1 MTGQQSGLPCPKC
14 PSSDALTIYPKG
26 DGFCFSCKTYFHAD
40 QLNDR
45 ASELLYDT
53 ESDDLPEPIASS
65 GDTPDV
71 PSRGLQ
77 AASLAYY
84 GVRVGHNEVNGEIET
99 LHFPVYREGE
109 RTGYKIKYLSTKKFT
124 AQGSIKSPD
133 FFGAK
138 EAGQGGKLLI
148 ITEGEE
154 DCMSAYQLLRQA
166 GKQYK
171 VVSLPLGANLSS
183 VKKNLEW
190 LETFETIV
198 LNLDNDDIGKACA
211 KDIAEILTPGKVK
224 IMSLPV
230 KDANEFLQTG
240 GKGVEYLKLI
250 WNAKPYRPDGIIN
263 LADSW
268 DLMWA
273 DSAQTSIPYPWAGL
287 NDKLYGQREREI
299 VTWTAGTGIG
309 KSAVVRELEHWLLS
323 KTDDNVG
330 ILALEESV
338 GRTAWGL
345 VSVEANLPLSIRE
358 ERHGV
363 SQEDV
368 KLWYDK
374 TVGTGR
380 VHVFDHWGSATEES
394 LLNRVRYMIR
404 GLECKWI
411 ILDHLSIVVSAMDD
425 MGDERR
431 AIDSIMTKLRK
442 MMEETGASMHL
453 VSHLRRIDG
462 NRGHEQG
469 VEVSLSHLRG
479 SQAIAQLSD
488 AVIAM
493 ERNQQADDEREAN
506 LTRLRVL
513 KNRYAGLTGLATN
526 LAYDRATGRLNE
538 IRNVDEYLA
547 PSFEEAGI

>member
-1 MTGQQSGLPCPKC
+1 V
-14 PSSDALTIYPKG
+14 A
-26 DGFCFSCKTYFHAD
+26 
-40 QLNDR
+40 
-45 ASELLYDT
+45 
-53 ESDDLPEPIASS
+53 
-65 GDTPDV
+65 
-71 PSRGLQ
+71 SRGLQ
-77 AASLAYY
+77 ADSLAYF
-84 GVRVGHNEVNGEIET
+84 GVRVGYDLTNGEVNS
-99 LHFPVYREGE
+99 LFFPVYREGE
-109 RTGYKIKYLSTKKFT
+109 RVGYKIKDLNTKQFS
-124 AQGSIKSPD
+124 AEGSIKSPD

-138 EAGQGGKLLI
+138 QAGQGGKLLI

-166 GKQYK
+166 GKQYN
-171 VVSLPLGANLSS
+171 VVSLPNGANLSA

-190 LETFETIV
+190 IETFESIV
-198 LNLDNDDIGKACA
+198 LNLDNDDKGKACA
-211 KDIAEILTPGKVK
+211 KEIADILTPGKVK
-224 IMSLPV
+224 VMTLPT
-230 KDANEFLQTG
+230 KDANDYLRDG
-240 GKGVEYLKLI
+240 HKGVEYLKQI

-263 LADSW
+263 LADAW

-273 DSAQTSIPYPWAGL
+273 DEVQQSIPYPWAGL

-323 KTDDNVG
+323 QTQDNIGV
-330 ILALEESV
+330 LALEESV

-345 VSVEANLPLSIRE
+345 ISVEASLPLSIRE
-358 ERHGV
+358 ERKGV

-368 KLWYDK
+368 KNWYDN

-380 VHVFDHWGSATEES
+380 VHVFDHWGSASEEN

-526 LAYDRATGRLNE
+526 LAYDRATGRLIE
-538 IRNVDEYLA
+538 VRNVDEYLA
-547 PSFEEAGI
+547 PSIEEAGV